1 MRLKKARPKSL
12 LARSPLARSS
22 GFTLIEVILAIS
34 ISTFVIMAARM
45 LLENLAA
52 GTDRVVRS
60 THEIDRDANG
70 ERLLRSLVGQIEVG
84 IQKETFGGDERSA
97 EFTSWCR
104 VARGWMERCRVTLS
118 IDSVN
123 SAPSLVTTLPD
134 GAHVVL
140 RRAKYALR
148 LRYLVDARE
157 GGTWFVKW
165 GDGLLAP
172 RAIGVLADSDTVI
185 VRIGER
191 G

>member
-1 MRLKKARPKSL
+1 
-12 LARSPLARSS
+12 
-22 GFTLIEVILAIS
+22 
-34 ISTFVIMAARM
+34 M
-45 LLENLAA
+45 LLENLGAA
-52 GTDRVVRS
+52 ADRIIRS
-60 THEIDRDANG
+60 TREIDRDANG

-84 IQKETFGGDERSA
+84 IQQETFGGDERAA

-104 VARGWMERCRVTLS
+104 VARGWLERCRVTLT
-118 IDSVN
+118 IDSAAT
-123 SAPSLVTTLPD
+123 APQLVATLPD
-134 GAHVVL
+134 GARVVV
-140 RRAKYALR
+140 RRARHTLR

>member
-1 MRLKKARPKSL
+1 MRRHPPRADTPR
-12 LARSPLARSS
+12 ARSRL
-22 GFTLIEVILAIS
+22 GFTLIEIIVAIS
-34 ISTFVIMAARM
+34 ISTFVILAARL
-45 LLENLAA
+45 LLENLGA
-52 GTDRVVRS
+52 GTDRIVRS
-60 THEIDRDANG
+60 TREIDREANG

-84 IQKETFGGDERSA
+84 VQKESFGGDERSA
-97 EFTSWCR
+97 QFTSWCR
-104 VARGWMERCRVTLS
+104 VARGWIERCRVTLS
-118 IDSVN
+118 VDSTDGK
-123 SAPSLVTTLPD
+123 PSLEAILPD
-134 GAHVVL
+134 GAPVVL
-140 RRAKYALR
+140 HRAKYGIC

>member
-1 MRLKKARPKSL
+1 MRRRPPRAEALLTRRRAR
-12 LARSPLARSS
+12 RR
-22 GFTLIEVILAIS
+22 GFTLLEIIVAIS
-34 ISTFVIMAARM
+34 ISTFVIVAARL

-52 GTDRVVRS
+52 GTDRIVRS
-60 THEIDRDANG
+60 TREIDRDANG

-84 IQKETFGGDERSA
+84 VQKETFGGDERSA

-104 VARGWMERCRVTLS
+104 VARGWVERCRITLS
-118 IDSVN
+118 IQSSD
-123 SAPSLVTTLPD
+123 SAPSLVAMLPN
-134 GAHVVL
+134 GVHVVL
-140 RRAKYALR
+140 RRAKNAMN

-172 RAIGVLADSDTVI
+172 RAIGVLSDSDTVI

>member
-1 MRLKKARPKSL
+1 MRRRSARADALPGSQL
-12 LARSPLARSS
+12 GARG
-22 GFTLIEVILAIS
+22 GFTLIEVIVAIA
-34 ISTFVIMAARM
+34 IGVFVVVAARL
-45 LLENLAA
+45 LLENLGAV
-52 GTDRVVRS
+52 TDRIVFS
-60 THEIDRDANG
+60 TGEADRDANG

-84 IQKETFGGDERSA
+84 IQRETFGGDERSA

-104 VARGWMERCRVTLS
+104 VPRGWIERCRITLA
-118 IDSVN
+118 IDSAE
-123 SAPSLVTTLPD
+123 SAPVLAATLPNGD
-134 GAHVVL
+134 RVVV
-140 RRAKYALR
+140 RRARFALR

-157 GGTWFVKW
+157 GGTWFAKW